1 MCLLQSVEIRLTL
14 QHPGSGGCEGDG
26 QSDGDVVMDRAPLV
40 VAEGRLPRASQV
52 GHALV
57 TVMMMMMMMI
67 VDTMIMPTWD
77 VMVTM

>member
-14 QHPGSGGCEGDG
+14 QHPGSGGRKGDG

-40 VAEGRLPRASQV
+40 VAEGRLPCARQV

-57 TVMMMMMMMI
+57 TVMIIKMMMI

>member
-14 QHPGSGGCEGDG
+14 QHPGSGGREGDG
-26 QSDGDVVMDRAPLV
+26 QPDGDVVMDRAPLV

-57 TVMMMMMMMI
+57 TVMIMMIMMMML
-67 VDTMIMPTWD
+67 TWD